1 MYRTF
6 MPTKLDLP
14 KAESIRTTDQ
24 LDQAISVLYSFRLYG
39 GLENEMMTITGWPVY
54 PDSDYAM
61 CSEETREYA

>member
-24 LDQAISVLYSFRLYG
+24 LDQAISVLYSFRLNE
-39 GLENEMMTITGWPVY
+39 GLEDGIMTIMGWTVY
-54 PDSDYAM
+54 PDSEYAM